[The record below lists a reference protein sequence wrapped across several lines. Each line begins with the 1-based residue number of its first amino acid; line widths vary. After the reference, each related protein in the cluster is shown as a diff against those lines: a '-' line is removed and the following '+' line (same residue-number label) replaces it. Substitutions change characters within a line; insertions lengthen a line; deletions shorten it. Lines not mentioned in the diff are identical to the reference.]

1 MTTYCIR
8 ATRAI
13 AAVQDKTPVSFDEDG
28 FIVAKALMVGLTLS
42 QVVTVQMRQIAAH
55 LVQEI
60 DVLFLC
66 APCRPRKTRKA
77 NHGGHHTLPSTT
89 YRGRDS
95 TKPSSEVRPNLTL
108 FFRTNST
115 GDWHTCALDS

>member
-1 MTTYCIR
+1 
-8 ATRAI
+8 
-13 AAVQDKTPVSFDEDG
+13 
-28 FIVAKALMVGLTLS
+28 MVGLTLS

-77 NHGGHHTLPSTT
+77 IMAAITPC
-89 YRGRDS
+89 
-95 TKPSSEVRPNLTL
+95 PAPLTEAGTARSPL
-108 FFRTNST
+108 ARSGQILRYSFAQIPQGAGT
-115 GDWHTCALDS
+115 HVH